1 MPDER
6 ELTLEDYVAIL
17 RRRWLIVVGLAAVGC
32 GVGFAIAH
40 FLPKR
45 YTSQTLVLVQQPT
58 VPDEYVKPVVSEGT
72 SERLATMQQEI
83 LSRTRLEPIIQQ
95 FGLFHEDVS
104 RVAMEDLVAR
114 LRGAITVTAV
124 EPMAQTR
131 AQGLPG
137 FTVSVAF
144 PDPRLA
150 QQICSTITSMFM
162 EENLQL
168 RQRQAEQTTQFLS
181 KQLDDAKAKLDEQ
194 DAKLANF
201 ERHYLG
207 SLPDDEQ
214 RNINVLQGLNTEL
227 DATTQAIGHAQQ
239 DKTFAES
246 ALNQQLAQWQSSQDG
261 RNPETDEEKLTSLQ
275 NQLESMKS
283 RYTDDHPDVLRL
295 KHDIE
300 VLQQKIAQANTE
312 TESASKDKQKDRAKR
327 PPVEPPEIQLLRA
340 QVRQS
345 DQTIKERTAE
355 QAEIR
360 RRISLYESRVESTP
374 EVELQYKQLT
384 RDYQTA
390 LGFYNDL
397 LKKRD
402 QSAMAT
408 DLERRQEGEQ
418 FQVLDPANLPDSPS
432 FPKKLNFGMGGLVAG
447 LALGCAITVLLEMRD
462 TSLRTERDIEVL
474 LHVPVLATVPQL
486 KSSSQRKESSVSPAA

>member
-1 MPDER
+1 MPEER
-6 ELTLEDYVAIL
+6 ELTLEDYIAVL
-17 RRRWLIVVGLAAVGC
+17 RRRWSVIVALSVIGC
-32 GVGFAIAH
+32 GLGFAVAH

-45 YTSQTLVLVQQPT
+45 YTSRTLVLVQQPT
-58 VPDEYVKPVVSEGT
+58 VPDEYVKPVVTEGT

-95 FGLFHEDVS
+95 FGLFREDVS
-104 RVAMEDLVAR
+104 RVPMEDLISR
-114 LRGAITVTAV
+114 LQGSITVTPV
-124 EPMAQTR
+124 EPMAETR

-137 FTVSVAF
+137 FTVSVMF

-168 RQRQAEQTTQFLS
+168 RQRQAEQTTQFLA

-214 RNINVLQGLNTEL
+214 RNINILQGLNSEL

-261 RNPETDEEKLTSLQ
+261 RNPQTEEQQLTSLQ
-275 NQLESMKS
+275 NQMESMKS
-283 RYTDDHPDVLRL
+283 RYTEDHPDVLRL
-295 KHDIE
+295 GRDIE
-300 VLQQKIAQANTE
+300 ALKQKIAKADLE
-312 TESASKDKQKDRAKR
+312 TELTNKDKEKDKAKR
-327 PPVEPPEIQLLRA
+327 APVEPTEIQLLRT
-340 QVRQS
+340 QIRQN

-360 RRISLYESRVESTP
+360 RRITLYESRVESTP
-374 EVELQYKQLT
+374 EIELEYKQLT

-390 LGFYNDL
+390 LGF
-397 LKKRD
+397 
-402 QSAMAT
+402 
-408 DLERRQEGEQ
+408 
-418 FQVLDPANLPDSPS
+418 
-432 FPKKLNFGMGGLVAG
+432 
-447 LALGCAITVLLEMRD
+447 
-462 TSLRTERDIEVL
+462 
-474 LHVPVLATVPQL
+474 
-486 KSSSQRKESSVSPAA
+486 

>member
-1 MPDER
+1 MPEER
-6 ELTLEDYVAIL
+6 ELTLEDYIAVLL
-17 RRRWLIVVGLAAVGC
+17 RRWPIIVALSVIGC
-32 GVGFAIAH
+32 GLGFGIAH

-58 VPDEYVKPVVSEGT
+58 VPDEYVRPVVSQGT
-72 SERLATMQQEI
+72 GERLATMQQEI

-95 FGLFHEDVS
+95 FGLFREDVS

-114 LRGAITVTAV
+114 LRNAIVVTPV
-124 EPMAQTR
+124 EAMAQTR

-137 FTVSVAF
+137 FTVSVTF

-150 QQICSTITSMFM
+150 QQICSNITSMFM

-168 RQRQAEQTTQFLS
+168 RQRQAEQTTQFLG

-194 DAKLANF
+194 DAKLAGF
-201 ERHYLG
+201 ERRYMG

-214 RNINVLQGLNTEL
+214 RNINVLQGLNTAL

-246 ALNQQLAQWQSSQDG
+246 ALNQQLSVLQSSQEG
-261 RNPETDEEKLTSLQ
+261 HNPQTDEQQLSSLQ
-275 NQLESMKS
+275 NQLENLKS
-283 RYTDDHPDVLRL
+283 KYTDDHPDVLRV
-295 KHDIE
+295 KRDIE
-300 VLQQKIAQANTE
+300 ALKQKIAQADPQTQSENP
-312 TESASKDKQKDRAKR
+312 DKPKR

-340 QVRQS
+340 QVRQNE
-345 DQTIKERTAE
+345 QTIKERTAE

-374 EVELQYKQLT
+374 EVEQQYKQLT

-390 LGFYNDL
+390 LEFYNDL

-408 DLERRQEGEQ
+408 DLERRQQGEQ

-432 FPKKLNFGMGGLVAG
+432 FPKKLNFGIGGLAAG
-447 LALGCAITVLLEMRD
+447 LALGCGITVLLEMRD
-462 TSLRTERDIEVL
+462 TSLRNEKDVEVL
-474 LHVPVLATVPQL
+474 LHVPVLATVPL
-486 KSSSQRKESSVSPAA
+486 LRSLSERKESSVNSAA